1 MKTLFFSAK
10 LLCNLNSLFA
20 ILLLGALFSCKKEK
34 NEPKSEVPI
43 PPTSSLTL
51 NTLVMADVVNY
62 NMPLGHH
69 WYTDFTLLV
78 NGDSLTGLSSHTT
91 EKTVEQIFAD
101 YSSGTPLPTNGIAH
115 SISLGQNYTIKV
127 IDNPS
132 GQVIAQGIGQFIL
145 DSDGQSISFCSP
157 NGSSCG
163 VTWDDSALDVLF
175 PNGFDVVSGEE
186 LGGIKST
193 GKVFYV
199 PGLTVAN

>member
-1 MKTLFFSAK
+1 MKK
-10 LLCNLNSLFA
+10 SLFA

-34 NEPKSEVPI
+34 NEPKSEVPT

-51 NTLVMADVVNY
+51 NTLVMANVVNY
-62 NMPLGHH
+62 NMPPGHH
-69 WYTDFTLLV
+69 WYTEFSLV
-78 NGDSLTGLSSHTT
+78 INGDSLGLSAYTT

-101 YSSGTPLPTNGIAH
+101 YNSGTPLPTNGITH
-115 SISLGQNYTIKV
+115 SISLVQNYTIKV

-132 GQVIAQGIGQFIL
+132 NQVIAQGTGQFIL
-145 DSDGQSISFCSP
+145 DGDGQSISFCSTD
-157 NGSSCG
+157 GSNCG
-163 VTWDDSALDVLF
+163 VTWDDNILGVLF